1 MLKNDRK
8 DIKLTTTDKELLK
21 ELGGEVRMIDVN
33 PAALQDDET
42 RQALLRMM
50 VRISK
55 GEVKNPESER

>member
-21 ELGGEVRMIDVN
+21 EIGGEVRMIDVN
-33 PAALQDDET
+33 PAAMQDDET

>member
-8 DIKLTTTDKELLK
+8 DIKLTATDKELLK
-21 ELGGEVRMIDVN
+21 EIGGEVRMIDVN
-33 PAALQDDET
+33 PAAIQDDET